1 MDYYGQD
8 TPISVYNELKQW
20 EIEIEQCSANI
31 RDLSVKA
38 VNKQA
43 DYELL
48 KNKEL
53 IAMFKEEASKAVA
66 KRTEAQR
73 TSAYRVK
80 YSAQRLAWMLAEN
93 ELKGERDVLRALLG
107 NQISTEVRLRL
118 IDQDKK
124 AASRAV

>member
-8 TPISVYNELKQW
+8 TPLSVYNELRRL
-20 EIEIEQCSANI
+20 EVEIEQCSANI
-31 RDLSVKA
+31 RSLSQDA

-53 IAMFKEEASKAVA
+53 IAMFKEEQKDVP

-73 TSAYRVK
+73 TSLYRTK
-80 YSAQRLAWMLAEN
+80 YSEERLAWMLAEN